1 MTLRPRDRI
10 ALVAVLILA
19 VAGAYYILALK
30 PEQQKASALVSAIAA
45 QRQSLVTA
53 EANYAAGKAAQAS
66 IKSDAPEWAALQK
79 AVPDT
84 SDIPALLRVLERKAN
99 AVHVKIQ
106 TITLSGAAST
116 ASGTTAPSTATPSS
130 TGTTTTPSTTS
141 GTAGSTATSIPLSL
155 TFVGGYVALHNLVR
169 TLDGLV
175 VVSGHTVHAT
185 GPLLS
190 ISSVSLAGS
199 PKLTVQLTA
208 TIYQLAAASS
218 ATTAT
223 PGGQS

>member
-19 VAGAYYILALK
+19 LAGGYYVLALK
-30 PEQQKASALVSAIAA
+30 PKQHKASALVRAIAA

-53 EANYAAGKAAQAS
+53 EANYVAGKAAQAS
-66 IKSDAPEWAALQK
+66 IKSDAPEWAALRK

-84 SDIPALLRVLERKAN
+84 SNIPALLRVLERNAN
-99 AVHVKIQ
+99 AVHVKMQ
-106 TITLSGAAST
+106 AITLSGATST
-116 ASGTTAPSTATPSS
+116 ASGATAPS
-130 TGTTTTPSTTS
+130 TTTPSTTGAS
-141 GTAGSTATSIPLSL
+141 GAARTAGGTATSVPLSL
-155 TFVGGYVALHNLVR
+155 TFVGGYVALDNLVR
-169 TLDGLV
+169 RLDGLV

-190 ISSVSLAGS
+190 ISNISLAGS

-223 PGGQS
+223 SGGQ

>member
-10 ALVAVLILA
+10 ALVTVLILA
-19 VAGAYYILALK
+19 LVGGYYVLALK
-30 PEQQKASALVSAIAA
+30 PEQHKASALVSAIAA

-53 EANYAAGKAAQAS
+53 QANYAAGKAAKAS
-66 IKSDAPEWAALQK
+66 IKSDAPEWAALRK

-84 SDIPALLRVLERKAN
+84 SNIPGLLRVLERNAN
-99 AVHVKIQ
+99 AVHVKMQ
-106 TITLSGAAST
+106 AITLSGATST
-116 ASGTTAPSTATPSS
+116 ASGTTTPS
-130 TGTTTTPSTTS
+130 TTPSTTTGGS
-141 GTAGSTATSIPLSL
+141 GAAGTAGSTATSVPLSL
-155 TFVGGYVALHNLVR
+155 TFAGGYVALHDLVHR
-169 TLDGLV
+169 LDGLV

-190 ISSVSLAGS
+190 ISTISLAGS

-208 TIYQLAAASS
+208 TIYQLAPASS

-223 PGGQS
+223 TGGQS